1 MSNKNNNYVQ
11 KMVLTALF
19 AGMGFVLSSMVWFPN
34 MAPFQHF
41 INVLA
46 AVFVGPYWGCL
57 AALIT
62 GCLRMMTGRTILAI
76 IGAVFGAFLSGF
88 LYQKS
93 GKKLY
98 MAVIGEMFGT
108 GIISALVAYPAM
120 TILYGMDL
128 QSPFF
133 YIPAFLPSSAMGAF
147 LGVLVVTGLKRAGV
161 FYRMIDKINQKH

>member
-1 MSNKNNNYVQ
+1 MHKTNNYVQ

-19 AGMGFVLSSMVWFPN
+19 AGMGFVLSSVVWFPN

-46 AVFVGPYWGCL
+46 AVFVGPYWGFL

-62 GCLRMMTGRTILAI
+62 GSLRMLLGGRTILAI
-76 IGAVFGAFLSGF
+76 VGAVFGAFLSGF

-93 GKKLY
+93 KGKLY
-98 MAVIGEMFGT
+98 MAVIGEMIGT
-108 GIISALVAYPAM
+108 GIISALVAYPVM
-120 TILYGMDL
+120 TGLYGMDL

-147 LGVLVVTGLKRAGV
+147 LGVLVLTGLKRAGV
-161 FYRMIDKINQKH
+161 LRRMLDKINRQ